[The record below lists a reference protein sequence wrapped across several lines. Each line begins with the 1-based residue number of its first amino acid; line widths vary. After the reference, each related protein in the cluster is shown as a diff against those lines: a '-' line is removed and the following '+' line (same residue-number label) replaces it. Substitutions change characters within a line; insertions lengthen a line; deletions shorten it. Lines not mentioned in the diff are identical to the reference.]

1 MSTLRHVLFRRTT
14 PGMHLSPEQ
23 PALTRSMGTFQLS
36 MLGIGATV
44 GTGIFIV
51 LSQAVP
57 VAGPAV
63 IWSFVI
69 AAVVAGLT
77 ALCYAEMAS
86 AIPASGSS
94 YSYAYATLGEL
105 PALGVGACLLLEY
118 GVSAAAVAV
127 GWSEYLNQALDNLFG
142 IRIPEALSSAPEA
155 GGAVNLPAI
164 ILVAMCT
171 LLLVRGV
178 SESAKANAA
187 MVLIKLAV
195 LVMFI
200 VVGVTGW
207 NQDHFSNFAPMG
219 IAGITGA
226 AGIIFFS
233 YIGIDAVSTAGNE
246 AKNPA
251 RTMPLAILI
260 TLSVV
265 TVLYM
270 AVAVVAIGAQDT
282 QSFEGQE
289 AGLAAILQ
297 SVTGASW
304 PGTVLALAAIASIF
318 SVTLV
323 ILYGQ
328 TRIFFAMSS
337 DGLVPPVFSR
347 INPRTRTPI
356 AGTLITGS
364 AVAVLAGLLPINF
377 LAEMTSIGTLVAF
390 IVVSLAVIIRRAQS
404 PDQPAPFKVP
414 LYPAVPV
421 LSILGC
427 LWLIKDLRP
436 ATLIAFILWMLLAAG
451 FYFTYSIRHS
461 KLQAQ
466 RIKEPAPV
474 P

>member
-1 MSTLRHVLFRRTT
+1 MQQ
-14 PGMHLSPEQ
+14 SPEQ
-23 PALTRSMGTFQLS
+23 PALARSMGTFQLS

-118 GVSAAAVAV
+118 GVSGAAVAV
-127 GWSEYLNQALDNLFG
+127 GWSEYLNQALENLFG
-142 IRIPEALSSAPEA
+142 IRIPDALSSAPEA
-155 GGAVNLPAI
+155 GGVVNLPAI
-164 ILVAMCT
+164 VLVAMCT
-171 LLLVRGV
+171 LLLVRGIG
-178 SESAKANAA
+178 ESAKANAA

-200 VVGVTGW
+200 VIGVTGW
-207 NQDHFSNFAPMG
+207 NQDHFANFAPMG

-233 YIGIDAVSTAGNE
+233 YIGMDAVSTAGNE
-246 AKNPA
+246 AKDPA
-251 RTMPLAILI
+251 RSMPLAILI
-260 TLSVV
+260 TLGVV
-265 TVLYM
+265 TTLYI
-270 AVAVVAIGAQDT
+270 AVAVVAIGAQETSAFD
-282 QSFEGQE
+282 GQE

-297 SVTGASW
+297 TVTNTSW
-304 PGTVLALAAIASIF
+304 PGTVLALAAVVSIF

-337 DGLVPPVFSR
+337 DGLVPPIFSR
-347 INPRTRTPI
+347 VNPRTRTPI

-364 AVAVLAGLLPINF
+364 AIAVLAGLLPINF

-390 IVVSLAVIIRRAQS
+390 IVVSLAVIVRRSQS
-404 PDQPAPFKVP
+404 PDKPAPFKVP
-414 LYPAVPV
+414 LYPAVPA

-427 LWLIKDLRP
+427 FWLIKDLRP
-436 ATLIAFILWMLLAAG
+436 ATLIAFGVWILVAAA

-461 KLQAQ
+461 RLQPE
-466 RIKEPAPV
+466 RMKEPVPV